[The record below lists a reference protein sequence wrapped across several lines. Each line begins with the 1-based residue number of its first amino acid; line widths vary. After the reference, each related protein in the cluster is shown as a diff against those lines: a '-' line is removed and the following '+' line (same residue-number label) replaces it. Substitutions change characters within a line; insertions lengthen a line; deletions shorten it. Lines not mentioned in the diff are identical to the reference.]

1 MDMTRLWIVLLLA
14 GIALSAGCKGLASL
28 PESSLTL
35 RNATTNAL
43 ISTAGNTGG
52 VTLDVGDELPII
64 VVRTVSDDNGGTD
77 SSDVTQFA
85 DFIWDNG
92 TGTCD
97 IDAFGNITALQA
109 GQTQLRVRF
118 RPSALDPWD
127 TVRLDITV
135 N

>member
-1 MDMTRLWIVLLLA
+1 MTRLTIAALLLS
-14 GIALSAGCKGLASL
+14 ALLATGCKGFAQL

-35 RNATTNAL
+35 RNATSNAL

-52 VTLDVGDELPII
+52 ITLSVGDEYPII
-64 VVRTVSDDNGGTD
+64 VMRTVSDDNGGTET
-77 SSDVTQFA
+77 SDVTQFA
-85 DFIWDNG
+85 DFIWDSG
-92 TGTCD
+92 TGTCE
-97 IDAFGNITALQA
+97 IDAFGSITALAA

>member
-1 MDMTRLWIVLLLA
+1 MTRLLIAVLLLSV
-14 GIALSAGCKGLASL
+14 ALTVGCKGLGGL
-28 PESSLTL
+28 PDSSLTL

-52 VTLDVGDELPII
+52 ITLNVGDEYPII
-64 VVRTVSDDNGGTD
+64 VMRTVTDGNGDTE

-85 DFIWDNG
+85 DFIWDSG

-97 IDAFGNITALQA
+97 IDAFGNITALAA

-118 RPSALDPWD
+118 RPSSLDPWD